1 MSGVLDT
8 PRMVTIGGRTE
19 TFRNYAHLAERADIF
34 IETIQRMEARMS
46 AGGSSDDWARLA
58 DAAEALEQIC
68 NVQTEWLA
76 EHDAQI
82 AADIAQ
88 VRRDIRNL
96 PLSSNT
102 DETGEQ

>member
-1 MSGVLDT
+1 MSAVLDT
-8 PRMVTIGGRTE
+8 PRTMTIGGRTE

-34 IETIQRMEARMS
+34 IEAIQRIEARMS

-82 AADIAQ
+82 AADIEQ